1 MRAVLAPVRLL
12 TSANATVTDASPAG
26 AGSAAIDSSGVIT
39 LTTDPALPS
48 DFAAGPKVSLA
59 LSGDAGSRFRARV
72 RLVST
77 AGPSSDSYL
86 ALYFRNA
93 TGMGVFARINGQIG
107 VWDLGG
113 GIPAIASVT
122 ALWDGTEYLEIRSFD
137 GLVHFGV
144 WQGTTYTTVYLTTT
158 TVRPTTVGVMLG
170 HVAGGATQ
178 TVVLDAFTITDLRA
192 W

>member
-1 MRAVLAPVRLL
+1 ML
-12 TSANATVTDASPAG
+12 
-26 AGSAAIDSSGVIT
+26 
-39 LTTDPALPS
+39 
-48 DFAAGPKVSLA
+48 
-59 LSGDAGSRFRARV
+59 FR
-72 RLVST
+72 
-77 AGPSSDSYL
+77 
-86 ALYFRNA
+86 
-93 TGMGVFARINGQIG
+93 
-107 VWDLGG
+107 
-113 GIPAIASVT
+113 SVT
-122 ALWDGTEYLEIRSFD
+122 ALWNGTEYLEIRMMD